1 MDRIALPGATVDFRR
16 EEVRRCDGAHI
27 ELRPQSFS
35 VLRRL
40 AAKPGELVTKD
51 ELLTECW
58 PGVIVTED
66 SLVQCVSDIRKALG
80 ASGRDLIRTVPRRG
94 YVLVLPEARELREA
108 VPAPSRPQPSVAV
121 LPFDEFGAD
130 SAQGALGAGFA
141 EDITTELARNRH
153 LTVLAR
159 HTSFKAKAQ
168 GKTPAE
174 ITGAFG
180 VRYVLEGSIRRLGE
194 RVIVNAQL
202 IDGRDSQHVWAE
214 RYSFTAAELFTVQDE
229 LATRIA
235 GTLFSEIRE
244 GELAASL
251 RRPPA
256 SLNVYELVTQ
266 GDAHQSKLTRE
277 DIIAARALLERA
289 VTLDPHY
296 ALAHIFLGYT
306 VATDAGMAISGT
318 VGPDALPGAIASIRR
333 GMELDP
339 TFARGYEALS
349 YALFLS
355 GQFDE
360 ALLAAERGA
369 ALGPGDAEV
378 LNFLGVAQV
387 GVGQYDAALASIER
401 AIELNP
407 LAPGYY
413 LGIAAV
419 ALYALGR
426 FEEASGFATAA
437 AERSRGF
444 TNAYVIGAAAD
455 MALGRATAAKAR
467 IAALLRQSPSF
478 TMQAPRVAQAY
489 ARDPKLRPRFVQ
501 HLREAGMPEKGTE

>member
-40 AAKPGELVTKD
+40 ATKPGELVTKD

-66 SLVQCVSDIRKALG
+66 SLVQCVSDIRRALG
-80 ASGRDLIRTVPRRG
+80 ASGRNLIRTVPRRG
-94 YVLVLPEARELREA
+94 YVLVLPESPETREA

-130 SAQGALGAGFA
+130 TAQGVLGAGFA

-159 HTSFKAKAQ
+159 HTSFTAKAQ
-168 GKTPAE
+168 GKTPAD
-174 ITGAFG
+174 ITAAFG
-180 VRYVLEGSIRRLGE
+180 VRYVLEGSIRRAGE
-194 RVIVNAQL
+194 RMIVNAQL
-202 IDGRDSQHVWAE
+202 IDGCDSRHVWAE

-256 SLNVYELVTQ
+256 NLNVYELVTQ
-266 GDAHQSKLTRE
+266 GDAYQVKMTRE
-277 DIIAARALLERA
+277 DKIAAHAALERA
-289 VTLDPHY
+289 VALDPAY
-296 ALAHIFLGYT
+296 ALAHIFLGYMA
-306 VATDAGMAISGT
+306 ATDAGSAISGT

-333 GMELDP
+333 GIALDP
-339 TFARGYEALS
+339 TLARGYEALS
-349 YALFLS
+349 YALFVA
-355 GQFDE
+355 GQFDQ
-360 ALLAAERGA
+360 ALLAADRGA

-378 LNFLGVAQV
+378 LAILGLAQV
-387 GVGQYDAALASIER
+387 GVGQYEAALASIER
-401 AIELNP
+401 AIALNP

-426 FEEASGFATAA
+426 FEEASRFATAT
-437 AERSRGF
+437 AERSPGF
-444 TNAYVIGAAAD
+444 NPAYALGAASD
-455 MALGRATAAKAR
+455 MALGRKDAAAAR
-467 IAALLRQSPSF
+467 IATLLVQSPAFS
-478 TMQAPRVAQAY
+478 MQAPRIANAY
-489 ARDPKLRPRFVQ
+489 ARDPALRARFVQ
-501 HLREAGMPEKGTE
+501 HLREAGMPEGRAA